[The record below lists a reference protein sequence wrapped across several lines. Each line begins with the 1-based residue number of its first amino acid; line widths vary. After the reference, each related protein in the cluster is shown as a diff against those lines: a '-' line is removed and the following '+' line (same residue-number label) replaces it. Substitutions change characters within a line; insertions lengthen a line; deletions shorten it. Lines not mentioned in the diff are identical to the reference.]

1 MPSFLLPSFL
11 LFSSDEYHCV
21 LTCCNSQYAF
31 CPEWKSLALL
41 DARSASEKT
50 QHHTLEEATEHPKGC
65 KCRRSKCRKKCD
77 HLLSSIW
84 RIFAF
89 APAVICCENAVL
101 GSWHDIMWCAIT
113 MIADCECF
121 QMAVLCSDKCECVT
135 CLNNVDNIS
144 LSPRRQIRSLFN
156 DSETA
161 KPKRITLQGHCCRNI
176 AVSELLT
183 RPPGISSSKCST

>member
-50 QHHTLEEATEHPKGC
+50 QHHTFDEATEHPKGC

-101 GSWHDIMWCAIT
+101 GSWHDIM
-113 MIADCECF
+113 
-121 QMAVLCSDKCECVT
+121 CVD
-135 CLNNVDNIS
+135 V
-144 LSPRRQIRSLFN
+144 SPLGLGTSATPI
-156 DSETA
+156 SETVFDEFLCDVEVFDH
-161 KPKRITLQGHCCRNI
+161 KPGRFSGGI
-176 AVSELLT
+176 ATASASAV
-183 RPPGISSSKCST
+183 K